1 MLITIRERA
10 SGVIGWTVAGVIILV
25 FAVWGIGSYFEGV
38 SEIIVATADKIEIN
52 QQTYQQAMS
61 DRRRRLVQMM
71 GRNVDAE
78 LFSSTAFKRQ
88 VVEELIDTTLQNETL
103 HASGFRISDAQ
114 LAALIQNT
122 AVFHTDGQFD
132 RDRYELLVQNSGMTI
147 QGYESYQRQQGV
159 VDQLVRGLG
168 QSAIVSTNSIDKAW
182 KLLDQRRIASYTTLE
197 FDNFLDDIQVS
208 ETAIEKEYQAN
219 LDGYFEPASIQVDY
233 LKLSVEDLGTRLDV
247 DEADILR
254 MYEDN
259 PDRYRQPGSRSASH
273 ILLSVSPDAANAQI
287 DQVRQRA
294 SEIVARARG
303 GESFASLAEVNSDD
317 KGSAKRGG
325 ELGVIRPGTMVK
337 PFEDAVFVMGEGEI
351 SEPVR
356 TQYGFHVIRLDRI
369 TESRVQSLD
378 QVRSEI
384 EIEVRRLRAEE
395 RFNELAEILGSTVF
409 EQPDS
414 LEPAADHLGVKVMRS
429 EWFTQDAGTGIAEF
443 QVVRDAAFGN
453 EVLIDGLNSE
463 LIEIDQDNLVAV
475 RKVDYRARRQLD
487 LNEARPGLE
496 KRLRAV
502 EASDK
507 MEKAGE
513 DLVARLK
520 SGADWD
526 ELLIAHKLARVRLP
540 ETTETLLEPLEQV
553 VARVVYA
560 ALVPLSG
567 QIAYGGERISPARY
581 AIYRLERVEFGDP
594 ANASE
599 EDRLGVEKILSSRR
613 GGEMVIGWRQGLRKV
628 AKVQIN
634 EELL

>member
-52 QQTYQQAMS
+52 QETYQQAMS

-219 LDGYFEPASIQVDY
+219 LDSYFKPASIQVDY
-233 LKLSVEDLGTRLDV
+233 LKLSVEDLGARLDV
-247 DEADILR
+247 DEADILQ

-273 ILLSVSPDAANAQI
+273 ILLKVDSDATNAQI

-317 KGSAKRGG
+317 KGSVKRGG
-325 ELGVIRPGTMVK
+325 ELGVIRPGTMAK

-369 TESRVQSLD
+369 TESRVQPLD

-384 EIEVRRLRAEE
+384 EAEVRRLRAEE
-395 RFNELAEILGSTVF
+395 QFNELAEILGSTVF

-487 LNEARPGLE
+487 LNEARDELE

-594 ANASE
+594 ASASE

>member
-1 MLITIRERA
+1 MLITIREKA

-132 RDRYELLVQNSGMTI
+132 RDRYELLVQNAGMTI

-168 QSAIVSTNSIDKAW
+168 QSAIVSGNSIDKAW

-208 ETAIEKEYQAN
+208 EAAIEKEYQAN

-233 LKLSVEDLGTRLDV
+233 LKLSVEDLGAKLDV

-259 PDRYRQPGSRSASH
+259 PDRYRQPGSRSVSH
-273 ILLSVSPDAANAQI
+273 ILLSVSPDAVDAQI
-287 DQVRQRA
+287 DQVRRSA

-337 PFEDAVFVMGEGEI
+337 PFEDAVFEMVEGEI

-369 TESRVQSLD
+369 TESTVQSLD

-384 EIEVRRLRAEE
+384 KAEVRRLRAEE
-395 RFNELAEILGSTVF
+395 QFNELAEILGSTVF

-487 LNEARPGLE
+487 LDEARPELE

-502 EASDK
+502 EASNR

-540 ETTETLLEPLEQV
+540 EATETLLEPLEQV

-594 ANASE
+594 ASASE

-613 GGEMVIGWRQGLRKV
+613 GGEIVIGWRQGLRKV

>member
-1 MLITIRERA
+1 MLITIREKA

-132 RDRYELLVQNSGMTI
+132 RDRYELLVQNAGMTI

-168 QSAIVSTNSIDKAW
+168 QSAIVSGNSIDKAW

-208 ETAIEKEYQAN
+208 EAAIEKEYQAN

-247 DEADILR
+247 DEADILQ

-259 PDRYRQPGSRSASH
+259 PDRYRQPGSRSVSH
-273 ILLSVSPDAANAQI
+273 ILLSVSPDAVDAQI
-287 DQVRQRA
+287 DQVRRSA

-337 PFEDAVFVMGEGEI
+337 PFEDAVFEMVEGEI

-369 TESRVQSLD
+369 TESTVQSLD

-384 EIEVRRLRAEE
+384 KAEVRRLRAEE
-395 RFNELAEILGSTVF
+395 QFNELAEILGSTVF

-414 LEPAADHLGVKVMRS
+414 LEPAADYLGVKVMRS

-443 QVVRDAAFGN
+443 QGVRDAAFGN

-487 LNEARPGLE
+487 LDEARPELE

-502 EASDK
+502 EASDR

-540 ETTETLLEPLEQV
+540 EATETLLEPLEQV

-567 QIAYGGERISPARY
+567 QIVYGGERISPARY

-594 ANASE
+594 ANASK
-599 EDRLGVEKILSSRR
+599 EDRLGVEKVLLSRW
-613 GGEMVIGWRQGLRKV
+613 GGEMVIGWRQGLRQV
-628 AKVQIN
+628 AKVQIH

>member
-1 MLITIRERA
+1 MLITIREKA

-132 RDRYELLVQNSGMTI
+132 PDRYELLVQNAGMTI

-168 QSAIVSTNSIDKAW
+168 QSAIVSGNSIDKAW

-208 ETAIEKEYQAN
+208 EAAIEKEYQAN

-233 LKLSVEDLGTRLDV
+233 LKLSVEDLGAKLDV
-247 DEADILR
+247 DEADILH

-259 PDRYRQPGSRSASH
+259 PDRYRQPGSRSVSH
-273 ILLSVSPDAANAQI
+273 ILLSVSPDAADAQI
-287 DQVRQRA
+287 DQVRRSA

-337 PFEDAVFVMGEGEI
+337 PFEDAVFAMVEGEI

-369 TESRVQSLD
+369 TESTVQSLD

-384 EIEVRRLRAEE
+384 EAEVRRLRAEE
-395 RFNELAEILGSTVF
+395 QFNELAEILGSTVF

-443 QVVRDAAFGN
+443 QGVRDAAFGN

-487 LNEARPGLE
+487 LDEARPELE

-502 EASDK
+502 EASDR

-540 ETTETLLEPLEQV
+540 EATETLLEPLEQA

-567 QIAYGGERISPARY
+567 QI
-581 AIYRLERVEFGDP
+581 V
-594 ANASE
+594 
-599 EDRLGVEKILSSRR
+599 
-613 GGEMVIGWRQGLRKV
+613 
-628 AKVQIN
+628 
-634 EELL
+634 

>member
-1 MLITIRERA
+1 MLITIREKA

-132 RDRYELLVQNSGMTI
+132 RDRYELLVQNAGMTI

-168 QSAIVSTNSIDKAW
+168 QSAIVSGNSIDKAW

-208 ETAIEKEYQAN
+208 EAAIEKEYQAN

-233 LKLSVEDLGTRLDV
+233 LKLSVEDLGAKLDV

-259 PDRYRQPGSRSASH
+259 PDRYRQPGSRSVSH
-273 ILLSVSPDAANAQI
+273 ILLSVSPDAVDAQI
-287 DQVRQRA
+287 DQVRRSA

-337 PFEDAVFVMGEGEI
+337 PFEDAVFEMVEGEI

-369 TESRVQSLD
+369 TESTVQSLD

-384 EIEVRRLRAEE
+384 KAEVRRLRAEE
-395 RFNELAEILGSTVF
+395 QFNELAEILGSTVF

-414 LEPAADHLGVKVMRS
+414 LEPAADYLGVKVMRS

-443 QVVRDAAFGN
+443 QGVRDAAFGN

-487 LNEARPGLE
+487 LDEARPELE

-502 EASDK
+502 EASDR

-540 ETTETLLEPLEQV
+540 EATETLLEPLEQV

-594 ANASE
+594 ANASK
-599 EDRLGVEKILSSRR
+599 EDRLGVEKVLLSRW
-613 GGEMVIGWRQGLRKV
+613 GGEMVIGWRQGLRQV
-628 AKVQIN
+628 AKVQIH

>member
-273 ILLSVSPDAANAQI
+273 ILLSVSPDAADAQI
-287 DQVRQRA
+287 DLVRQRA

-337 PFEDAVFVMGEGEI
+337 PFEDSVFVMGEGEI

>member
-52 QQTYQQAMS
+52 QETYQQAMS

-247 DEADILR
+247 DEADILQ

-273 ILLSVSPDAANAQI
+273 ILLTVSPDAADAQI

-369 TESRVQSLD
+369 TESRVQPLD

-384 EIEVRRLRAEE
+384 EAEVRRLRAEE
-395 RFNELAEILGSTVF
+395 QFNELAEILGSTVF

-487 LNEARPGLE
+487 LNEARDGLE

-594 ANASE
+594 ASASE

>member
-52 QQTYQQAMS
+52 QETYQQAMS

-219 LDGYFEPASIQVDY
+219 LDSYFKPASIQVDY
-233 LKLSVEDLGTRLDV
+233 LKLSVEDLGARLDV
-247 DEADILR
+247 DEADILQ

-273 ILLSVSPDAANAQI
+273 ILLKVDSDATNAQI

-317 KGSAKRGG
+317 KGSVKRGG
-325 ELGVIRPGTMVK
+325 ELGVIRPGTMAK

-369 TESRVQSLD
+369 TESRVQPLD

-384 EIEVRRLRAEE
+384 EAEVRRLRAEE
-395 RFNELAEILGSTVF
+395 QFNELAEILGSTVF

-487 LNEARPGLE
+487 LNEARDELE

-594 ANASE
+594 ASASE

-634 EELL
+634 DELL

>member
-1 MLITIRERA
+1 MLITIREKA

-132 RDRYELLVQNSGMTI
+132 RDRYELLVQNAGMTI

-168 QSAIVSTNSIDKAW
+168 QSAIVSGNSIDKAW

-208 ETAIEKEYQAN
+208 EAAIEKEYQAN

-233 LKLSVEDLGTRLDV
+233 LKLSVEDLGAKLDV

-259 PDRYRQPGSRSASH
+259 PDRYRQPGSRSVSH
-273 ILLSVSPDAANAQI
+273 ILLSVSPDAVDAQI
-287 DQVRQRA
+287 DQVRRSA

-337 PFEDAVFVMGEGEI
+337 PFEDAVFEMIEGEI

-356 TQYGFHVIRLDRI
+356 TQHGFHVIRLDRI
-369 TESRVQSLD
+369 TESTVQSLD

-384 EIEVRRLRAEE
+384 EAEVRRLRAEE
-395 RFNELAEILGSTVF
+395 QFNELAEILGSTVF

-414 LEPAADHLGVKVMRS
+414 LEPAADYLGVKVMRS

-443 QVVRDAAFGN
+443 QRVRDVAFGN

-487 LNEARPGLE
+487 LDEARPELE

-502 EASDK
+502 EASNR

-540 ETTETLLEPLEQV
+540 EATETLLEPLEQV

-567 QIAYGGERISPARY
+567 QIVYGGERISPARY

-594 ANASE
+594 ANASK
-599 EDRLGVEKILSSRR
+599 EDRLGVEKVLLSRW
-613 GGEMVIGWRQGLRKV
+613 GGEMVIGWRQGLRQV
-628 AKVQIN
+628 AKVQIH

>member
-273 ILLSVSPDAANAQI
+273 ILLKVDSDATNAQI

-384 EIEVRRLRAEE
+384 ETEVRRLRAEE

-443 QVVRDAAFGN
+443 QGVRDAAFGN

-487 LNEARPGLE
+487 LDEARPELE

-502 EASDK
+502 EASDR

-567 QIAYGGERISPARY
+567 QIVYGGERISPARY

>member
-273 ILLSVSPDAANAQI
+273 ILLSVSPDAADAQI

-369 TESRVQSLD
+369 TASRVQSLD

-567 QIAYGGERISPARY
+567 QIVYGGERISPARY
-581 AIYRLERVEFGDP
+581 AIYRLERVEFGDL

-613 GGEMVIGWRQGLRKV
+613 GEEMVIGWRQGLRKV

>member
-182 KLLDQRRIASYTTLE
+182 KLLGQRRIASYTTLE

-273 ILLSVSPDAANAQI
+273 ILLSVSPDAADAQI

-443 QVVRDAAFGN
+443 QGVRDAAFGN

-487 LNEARPGLE
+487 LDEARPELE

-502 EASDK
+502 EASDR

-567 QIAYGGERISPARY
+567 QIVYGGERISPARY

>member
-103 HASGFRISDAQ
+103 YASGFRISDAQ

-369 TESRVQSLD
+369 TASRVQSLD

-414 LEPAADHLGVKVMRS
+414 LEPAADYLGVKVMRS

-443 QVVRDAAFGN
+443 QMVRDAAFGN

>member
-1 MLITIRERA
+1 MLITIREKA

-132 RDRYELLVQNSGMTI
+132 RDRYELLVQNAGMTI

-168 QSAIVSTNSIDKAW
+168 QSAIVSGNSIDKAW

-208 ETAIEKEYQAN
+208 EAAIEKEYQAN

-233 LKLSVEDLGTRLDV
+233 LKLSVEDLGAKLDV

-259 PDRYRQPGSRSASH
+259 PDRYRQPGSRSVSH
-273 ILLSVSPDAANAQI
+273 ILLSVSPDAADAQI
-287 DQVRQRA
+287 DQVRRSA

-337 PFEDAVFVMGEGEI
+337 PFEDAVFAMVEGEI

-369 TESRVQSLD
+369 TESTVQSLD

-384 EIEVRRLRAEE
+384 EAEVRRLRAEE
-395 RFNELAEILGSTVF
+395 QFNELAEILGSTVF

-414 LEPAADHLGVKVMRS
+414 LEPAADHLGVQVMRS

-443 QVVRDAAFGN
+443 QGVRDAAFGN

-487 LNEARPGLE
+487 LDEARPELE

-502 EASDK
+502 EASDR

-540 ETTETLLEPLEQV
+540 EATETLLEPLEQV

-567 QIAYGGERISPARY
+567 QIVYGGERISPARY

-594 ANASE
+594 ANASK
-599 EDRLGVEKILSSRR
+599 EDRLGVEKVLLSRW
-613 GGEMVIGWRQGLRKV
+613 GGEMVIGWRQGLRQV
-628 AKVQIN
+628 AKVQIH

>member
-1 MLITIRERA
+1 MLITIREKA

-132 RDRYELLVQNSGMTI
+132 RDRYELLVQNAGMTI

-168 QSAIVSTNSIDKAW
+168 QSAIVSGNSIDKAW

-208 ETAIEKEYQAN
+208 EAAIEKEYQAN

-233 LKLSVEDLGTRLDV
+233 LKLSVEDLGAKLDV

-259 PDRYRQPGSRSASH
+259 PDRYRQPGSRSVSH
-273 ILLSVSPDAANAQI
+273 ILLSVSPDAVDAQI
-287 DQVRQRA
+287 DQVRRSA

-337 PFEDAVFVMGEGEI
+337 PFEDAVFEMVEGEI

-369 TESRVQSLD
+369 TESTVQSLD

-384 EIEVRRLRAEE
+384 KAEVRRLRAEE
-395 RFNELAEILGSTVF
+395 QFNELAEILGSTVF

-443 QVVRDAAFGN
+443 QGVRDAAFGN

-487 LNEARPGLE
+487 LDEARDGLE

-540 ETTETLLEPLEQV
+540 EATETLLEPLEQV

-567 QIAYGGERISPARY
+567 QIVYGGERISPARY

-594 ANASE
+594 ANASK
-599 EDRLGVEKILSSRR
+599 EDRLGVEKVLLSRW
-613 GGEMVIGWRQGLRKV
+613 GGEMVIGWRQGLRQV
-628 AKVQIN
+628 AKVQIH

>member
-1 MLITIRERA
+1 MLITIREKA

-132 RDRYELLVQNSGMTI
+132 RDRYELLVQNAGMTI

-168 QSAIVSTNSIDKAW
+168 QSAIVSGNSIDKAW

-208 ETAIEKEYQAN
+208 EAAIEKEYQAN

-233 LKLSVEDLGTRLDV
+233 LKLSVEDLGAKLDV

-259 PDRYRQPGSRSASH
+259 PDRYRQPGSRSVSH
-273 ILLSVSPDAANAQI
+273 ILLSVSPDAADAQI
-287 DQVRQRA
+287 DQVRRSA

-337 PFEDAVFVMGEGEI
+337 PFEDAVFEMIEGEI

-356 TQYGFHVIRLDRI
+356 TQHGFHVIRLDRI
-369 TESRVQSLD
+369 TESTVQSLD

-384 EIEVRRLRAEE
+384 EAEVRRLRAEE
-395 RFNELAEILGSTVF
+395 QFNELAEILGSTVF

-414 LEPAADHLGVKVMRS
+414 LEPAADYLGVKVMRS

-443 QVVRDAAFGN
+443 QRVRDVAFGN

-487 LNEARPGLE
+487 LDEARPELE

-502 EASDK
+502 EASDR

-540 ETTETLLEPLEQV
+540 EATETLLEPLEQV

-594 ANASE
+594 ANASK
-599 EDRLGVEKILSSRR
+599 EDRLGVEKVLLSRW
-613 GGEMVIGWRQGLRKV
+613 GGEMVIGWRQGLRQV
-628 AKVQIN
+628 AKVQIH

>member
-1 MLITIRERA
+1 MLITIREKA

-38 SEIIVATADKIEIN
+38 SEIIVATANKIEIN

-132 RDRYELLVQNSGMTI
+132 PDRYELLVQNAGMTI

-159 VDQLVRGLG
+159 VDQLVRGLE
-168 QSAIVSTNSIDKAW
+168 QSAIVSGNSIDKAW

-208 ETAIEKEYQAN
+208 EAAIEKEYQSN
-219 LDGYFEPASIQVDY
+219 LDRYFEPASIQVDY
-233 LKLSVEDLGTRLDV
+233 LKLSVEDLGAKLYV

-259 PDRYRQPGSRSASH
+259 PDRYRQPGSRSVSH
-273 ILLSVSPDAANAQI
+273 ILLSVSPDAADTQI
-287 DQVRQRA
+287 DQVRQSA
-294 SEIVARARG
+294 SEIVTRARG

-337 PFEDAVFVMGEGEI
+337 PFEDAVFAMVEGEI

-369 TESRVQSLD
+369 TESTVQSLD
-378 QVRSEI
+378 RVRSEI
-384 EIEVRRLRAEE
+384 EAEVRRLRAEE
-395 RFNELAEILGSTVF
+395 QFNELAEILGSTV
-409 EQPDS
+409 
-414 LEPAADHLGVKVMRS
+414 L
-429 EWFTQDAGTGIAEF
+429 F
-443 QVVRDAAFGN
+443 QGVRDAAFGN

-487 LNEARPGLE
+487 LDEARPQLE
-496 KRLRAV
+496 KKLRAV
-502 EASDK
+502 EASDR

-526 ELLIAHKLARVRLP
+526 ELLTAHKLARVRLP
-540 ETTETLLEPLEQV
+540 EATETLLEPLEQA

-567 QIAYGGERISPARY
+567 QIIYGGERISPARY

-594 ANASE
+594 ANASK
-599 EDRLGVEKILSSRR
+599 EDRLGVENVLLSRW
-613 GGEMVIGWRQGLRKV
+613 GGEIVIGWRQGLRQV
-628 AKVQIN
+628 AKVQIH

>member
-273 ILLSVSPDAANAQI
+273 ILLSVSPDAADAQI
-287 DQVRQRA
+287 DLVRQRA

-384 EIEVRRLRAEE
+384 ETEVRRLRAEE

-443 QVVRDAAFGN
+443 QGVRDAAFGN

-502 EASDK
+502 EASDR

-567 QIAYGGERISPARY
+567 QIVYGGERISPARY

-599 EDRLGVEKILSSRR
+599 EDRLGVEKIYSSRR
-613 GGEMVIGWRQGLRKV
+613 GWEMVIVWRQGLRKV

>member
-273 ILLSVSPDAANAQI
+273 ILLSVSPDAADAQI

-443 QVVRDAAFGN
+443 QGVRDAAFGN

-502 EASDK
+502 EASDR

-594 ANASE
+594 ASASE

>member
-1 MLITIRERA
+1 MLITIREKA

-132 RDRYELLVQNSGMTI
+132 RDRYELLVQNAGMTI

-168 QSAIVSTNSIDKAW
+168 QSAIVSGNSIDKAW

-208 ETAIEKEYQAN
+208 EAAIEKEYQAN

-233 LKLSVEDLGTRLDV
+233 LKLSVEDLGAKLDV

-259 PDRYRQPGSRSASH
+259 PDRYRQPGSRSVSH
-273 ILLSVSPDAANAQI
+273 ILLSVSPDAVDTQI
-287 DQVRQRA
+287 DQVRRSA

-337 PFEDAVFVMGEGEI
+337 PFEDAVFEMVEGEI

-369 TESRVQSLD
+369 TESTVQSLD

-384 EIEVRRLRAEE
+384 KAEVRRLRAEE
-395 RFNELAEILGSTVF
+395 QFNELAEILGSTVF

-414 LEPAADHLGVKVMRS
+414 LEPAADYLGVKVMRS

-443 QVVRDAAFGN
+443 QGVRDAAFGN

-487 LNEARPGLE
+487 LDEARPELE

-502 EASDK
+502 EASNR

-540 ETTETLLEPLEQV
+540 EATETLLEPLEQV

-567 QIAYGGERISPARY
+567 QIVYGGERISPARY

-594 ANASE
+594 ANASK
-599 EDRLGVEKILSSRR
+599 EDRLGVEKVLLSRW
-613 GGEMVIGWRQGLRKV
+613 GGEMVIGWRQGLRQV
-628 AKVQIN
+628 AKVQIH